1 LAKNESDFNLDF
13 ARRGMGDPTLGLAA
27 DPQALATLYDRVVKP
42 IQKAARA

>member
-1 LAKNESDFNLDF
+1 LAKKESDFNLDF